1 MVQRGLDY
9 AAGTVIICAIGAA
22 MLLLAGEILSFSSP
36 VADAAAALGAAVL
49 INPLRRRIPGMA
61 RRRSGPRTRIASG
74 DAPAGISAGV
84 RHPDGRHPLGRLG
97 YRQRGSYPGVR
108 SHPGRIA
115 AERTLVTGGGAA
127 RCGRRGVDQTP
138 AWPARCQM
146 EPADLT
152 GYRPA
157 ASGSTSPGNRPL
169 EGHRLQ
175 GTKALEGTKALQGT
189 KALEENRALE
199 ANDATLCAIS

>member
-49 INPLRRRIPGMA
+49 LNPLRRRIPGMA
-61 RRRSGPRTRIASG
+61 KRRSGPRTRIASG
-74 DAPAGISAGV
+74 DTSVGMSADV
-84 RHPDGRHPLGRLG
+84 RHPDGRHPVGRLG
-97 YRQRGSYPGVR
+97 HQQRGSCSGVR
-108 SHPGRIA
+108 SYPGRIT
-115 AERTLVTGGGAA
+115 AERTLVTGARAA
-127 RCGRRGVDQTP
+127 RCGRRGVDQTS

-157 ASGSTSPGNRPL
+157 ASASTSPGNRPL
-169 EGHRLQ
+169 EG
-175 GTKALEGTKALQGT
+175 
-189 KALEENRALE
+189 NRALA